1 MDTQRIHT
9 LNDIVRSLLSSA
21 GIVMLLSACAT
32 TTSDTGVPTPV
43 AVWDDQK
50 LEYQAAQE
58 IRASD
63 PGFDSAHLVIVSRGG
78 VVLLA
83 GEVATE
89 ELKARAGEVVNTLAP
104 VRSVHNELA
113 VGGPISMVARS
124 NDSWLTTKVKTK
136 LIAHGAIDS
145 DLINVTTEN
154 GVVFLMG
161 TVPRDQARY
170 AVEVT
175 QTDFGVSKI
184 VKVFEY
190 TD

>member
-1 MDTQRIHT
+1 MDTKRIYT
-9 LNDIVRSLLSSA
+9 LNGFLRGIPLIIALSLSSA
-21 GIVMLLSACAT
+21 CST
-32 TTSDTGVPTPV
+32 TPTGVPAPV
-43 AVWDDQK
+43 AIWDDQK
-50 LEYQAAQE
+50 LEYQVAKD

-63 PGFDSAHLVIVSRGG
+63 PGFDSAHLVIVSTSG

-83 GEVATE
+83 GEVSSE
-89 ELKARAGEVVNTLAP
+89 ELKTKAGDVANSLAP
-104 VRSVHNELA
+104 VRTVHNELE
-113 VGGPISMVARS
+113 VGAPTSLITRS

-136 LIAHGAIDS
+136 FVAHGAIDS
-145 DLINVTTEN
+145 DRINVTTEN

-161 TVPRDQARY
+161 VVSQEQARY

-175 QTDFGVSKI
+175 QTVSGISKI